1 MPFNKYPSVKVNT
14 SNSCQVGWSSITAEL
29 KKSIEIESAKTIVIE
44 CYQGVF
50 INDIM
55 QWVKT
60 YFPEAKT
67 IEASSALKSEAEIRE
82 ITHHDVTDDRIF
94 GRITSMS
101 LIDLFDAEKVKGVKD
116 EIKSSDQ
123 LTFIVGT
130 GAYLVSESPD
140 FIVYAD
146 MARWEIQL
154 RMRKNLVANTGLS
167 NFNDPFET
175 KYKRGYFLDW
185 RLCDNLKKKLMN
197 QWDFILDTND
207 KDNPKMITK
216 GMFEL
221 GMEQAV
227 KQPFSVVPF
236 FDPGPWGGQWMKEK
250 LDLDP
255 SESNYAW
262 CFNCVPEEN
271 SLLLEFHGVKFEM
284 PSINLVLAKP
294 KALLGEKVQQMF
306 GDEFPI
312 RFDFLDTIDGGNLS
326 LQVHPLTEYIK
337 ENFGMTYTQDES
349 YYIMD
354 ASDDATVYLGLKDN
368 VDGEQMITD
377 LTKAQQNGNHFD
389 ADKYARKWPA
399 KKHDHFLIPAGTV
412 HCSGTGC
419 MVLEISATP
428 YIFTFKLWDWG
439 RLGMDGKPRPIN
451 IEHGSKVIQ
460 WDRQPEWTKSNLINA
475 IETVEENGDW
485 REEKTGLHELEF
497 IETRRFWQTGM
508 VTHKTGGGVN
518 VLMIV
523 EGEQA
528 VVESPTGEFEPFEV
542 NFAEAFIIPANIKE
556 YTIRPIGASEG
567 KEIATVKA
575 FVRI

>member
-1 MPFNKYPSVKVNT
+1 MPFNKFPSVKVKT
-14 SNSCQVGWSSITAEL
+14 SSTCQVGWPSITSEL
-29 KKSIEIESAKTIVIE
+29 KKSIEIESAKTIIIE

-50 INDIM
+50 VEDIL
-55 QWVKT
+55 QWVKSNFT
-60 YFPEAKT
+60 EARI
-67 IEASSALKSEAEIRE
+67 IESSTAFKSEEEIVK

-94 GRITSMS
+94 GRITEMS
-101 LIDLFDAEKVKGVKD
+101 LIDLFEPEKVLD
-116 EIKSSDQ
+116 IKHSIKKSDQ
-123 LTFIVGT
+123 LTFVIGT

-140 FIVYAD
+140 FIIYAD

-154 RMRKNLVANTGLS
+154 RMRQNLVANTGLS

-207 KDNPKMITK
+207 KDNPKMITQ

-255 SESNYAW
+255 SQSNYAW

-271 SLLLEFHGVKFEM
+271 SLLLEFDGVKFET
-284 PSINLVLAKP
+284 PSINLVFSKP
-294 KALLGEKVQQMF
+294 RALLGEKVQQMF

-312 RFDFLDTIDGGNLS
+312 RFDFLDTIEGGNLS

-368 VDGEQMITD
+368 VDGQKMITD
-377 LTKAQQNGNHFD
+377 LTAAQQNGNHFD
-389 ADKYARKWPA
+389 ADKYAQKWPA

-412 HCSGTGC
+412 HCSGAGC

-475 IETVEENGDW
+475 VETVEENGDW

-497 IETRRFWQTGM
+497 IETRRFWQTGT

-556 YTIRPIGASEG
+556 YTMRPVGASEG